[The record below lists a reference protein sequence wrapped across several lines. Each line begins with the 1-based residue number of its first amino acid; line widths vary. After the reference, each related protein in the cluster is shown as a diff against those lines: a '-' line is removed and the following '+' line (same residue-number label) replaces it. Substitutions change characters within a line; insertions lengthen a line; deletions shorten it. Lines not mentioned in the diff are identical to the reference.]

1 MAKQEVRKVKSEEG
15 AQFAFQKQ
23 NYILVI
29 IGLVV
34 LATGFLLM
42 IGGGTDDPDKFSD
55 ALFNFQRLTL
65 APILLLI
72 GYIIEMFAILWRPK
86 IHK

>member
-15 AQFAFQKQ
+15 AQFAFHKQ

-34 LATGFLLM
+34 LAIGFLLM
-42 IGGGTDDPDKFSD
+42 IGGGTNDPNEFSD

-86 IHK
+86 SH